1 MSGRAAKFADKDLP
15 ALLAQ
20 LFASLLDDEPWS
32 AFLDSLAAA
41 SGANWVTLMLAPKEA
56 GQPGLFLTPGGDFA
70 VGADYQ
76 TRLFA
81 IDPFTGLPDGQVCHF
96 RDFVSE
102 GVLAQNAAY
111 HEFIQQIGTD
121 ETLGLD
127 IAGTARLQ
135 LRLRLT
141 RAPDARKFDQAD
153 AERLQS
159 IEPHLR
165 VALAI
170 FERLAAVETE
180 QFIYASAAAQIA
192 VGTIILDRVG
202 NVLRINAPASAFL
215 ERKDGVALRRNAVV
229 LAAPGLQRQLQA
241 FLAGP
246 PDHNQITL
254 RISRPSGAPDFLLVA
269 GHVAGPNYV
278 VAAGGPA
285 VVLFI
290 TSPAAA
296 SRIPVDAV
304 RERLG
309 LTPAEAAV
317 AAHLAEGVSLTDA
330 ASRLGVSRN
339 TVRAHLRAIF
349 AKTGVQRQG
358 QLVHLV
364 HRSLIGF
371 TV

>member
-1 MSGRAAKFADKDLP
+1 MSGRLAELFDQDLP
-15 ALLAQ
+15 QLLAQ

-32 AFLDSLAAA
+32 AFLDSLAEAV
-41 SGANWVTLMLAPKEA
+41 GANWVTLMLAPKEA
-56 GQPGLFLTPGGDFA
+56 GRPGLFLTPGGDFA
-70 VGADYQ
+70 LGADYQ
-76 TRLFA
+76 SRLFA

-96 RDFVSE
+96 RDFVPAD
-102 GVLAQNAAY
+102 VLAQNEAY
-111 HEFIQQIGTD
+111 HAFIKQIGTD

-127 IAGTARLQ
+127 ISGTARLQ

-141 RAPDARKFDQAD
+141 KAPGAEKFDAAD
-153 AERLQS
+153 AGRLQS
-159 IEPHLR
+159 IVPHMR

-192 VGTIILDRVG
+192 VGTVILDRGG
-202 NVLRINAPASAFL
+202 NVLRINAPAAALL
-215 ERKDGVALRRNAVV
+215 EKKDGIALRRNAV
-229 LAAPGLQRQLQA
+229 LLGSPGQQRQLQA

-254 RISRPSGAPDFLLVA
+254 RIARPSGAPDFLLVA
-269 GHVAGPNYV
+269 GHVAGPNYI

-296 SRIPVDAV
+296 SHIPVDAV

-309 LTPAEAAV
+309 LTQAEAAV
-317 AAHLAEGVSLTDA
+317 AAHLAEGLSLTDTA
-330 ASRLGVSRN
+330 AQLGVSRN

-349 AKTGVQRQG
+349 AKTGMQRQA

-364 HRSLIGF
+364 HRSLIGL
-371 TV
+371 TA

>member
-1 MSGRAAKFADKDLP
+1 MSGRSARFADTGLP
-15 ALLAQ
+15 ALLAE
-20 LFASLLDDEPWS
+20 LFASLLDEEPWS

-41 SGANWVTLMLAPKEA
+41 VGANWVTLMLAPKEA
-56 GQPGLFLTPGGDFA
+56 GQPGLFLTPGGDIA
-70 VGADYQ
+70 MGADYQ
-76 TRLFA
+76 ARLFA
-81 IDPFTGLPDGQVCHF
+81 IDPFTHLPDGQVCHF
-96 RDFVSE
+96 RDFVPE
-102 GVLAQNAAY
+102 AVLAQNAAY
-111 HEFIQQIGTD
+111 HAFIQQIGTD
-121 ETLGLD
+121 ETMGLD
-127 IAGTARLQ
+127 ITGAARLQ

-141 RAPDARKFDQAD
+141 KAPGAPKFSAAD
-153 AERLQS
+153 AELVQS
-159 IEPHLR
+159 IVPHIR

-192 VGTIILDRVG
+192 VGTIILDRAG

-215 ERKDGVALRRNAVV
+215 ERQDGVALRHNAVV
-229 LAAPGLQRQLQA
+229 LATPALQRQLQA

-269 GHVAGPNYV
+269 GHVTGPNYV

-296 SRIPVDAV
+296 SRIPVEAV

-309 LTPAEAAV
+309 LTHAEAAV
-317 AAHLAEGVSLTDA
+317 AAHLAEGLSLTDVA
-330 ASRLGVSRN
+330 AGLGVSRN

-349 AKTGVQRQG
+349 AKTGMQRQA

-371 TV
+371 TA